1 MVFRT
6 WFSRLGTW
14 ISHKGFRV
22 AFGHGLPLVKS
33 SYYMN
38 NKIMAL
44 PSTITNANQKD
55 QQFITP
61 IKVYQFE

>member
-1 MVFRT
+1 MENII
-6 WFSRLGTW
+6 
-14 ISHKGFRV
+14 ISFQR
-22 AFGHGLPLVKS
+22 F
-33 SYYMN
+33 YYMN

-44 PSTITNANQKD
+44 PSIITNANQKD